1 MRKLPNILT
10 PVTTKAL
17 VAAMLDAGY
26 IEQEEHYPAVAELPT
41 GFLYVVYNDNEDNF
55 LVTEFVTASQ
65 HPDFNWKPHYESE
78 TFEDALAKFH
88 AVFQKKLIA

>member
-1 MRKLPNILT
+1 MRQLPNILT
-10 PVTTKAL
+10 PVTTRAL

-26 IEQEEHYPAVAELPT
+26 IEQAEHYPAVAELPS
-41 GFLYVVYNDNEDNF
+41 GFLYVVYNDIEDNF
-55 LVTEFVTASQ
+55 LISEFVTASQ
-65 HPDFNWKPHYESE
+65 NWKPHYEAE